1 MNSYGRAYRIFGFG
15 SLALV
20 DLIFSIALSY
30 SMGLVGFILPT
41 LMIAVAY
48 LLVECVLD
56 LVIVWLDYRNR
67 VVRRKRS

>member
-41 LMIAVAY
+41 LMIAVAD
-48 LLVECVLD
+48 LLVECATASCAASAPE
-56 LVIVWLDYRNR
+56 RASR
-67 VVRRKRS
+67 